1 MKKFFLKFFTYILI
15 ITLYSCGNDSDDN
28 IINFV
33 PDNTIIN
40 PEPEIDPTETVLY
53 LEINDFIWENLN
65 QYYYWQNE
73 VSDLS
78 DEYLNNS
85 NTYLDLL
92 KTYSDSENFF
102 ESLKYKDDRFSWIRK
117 ESSQLENALAGI
129 SASNGLI
136 FDVYYKDSS
145 NTDLIGI
152 VRYVLPNSNASETD
166 IKRGDIFTGV
176 NNITLT
182 PSNYIQLLYG
192 NNLTYNLNMAE
203 YTDGVI
209 SSTEKI
215 IKLTKVENFQE
226 NPIQLSKIINV
237 GEKKVG
243 YLMYNQFLS
252 SFEENLISVFDN
264 FKFENISDLILD
276 LRYNPGGSVNN
287 ATYTASMIAGQLNG
301 EIFAKEIWNSK
312 MNDFYQREAPD
323 RLVNLFSNVTS
334 TGKNLPN
341 LNLNK
346 IYVITSNRTA
356 SASELL
362 INGLKPYIDVIQI
375 GDKTSGKNV
384 GSITLY
390 DYIDNNGTI
399 NPRHNYAMQPVV
411 LKIANGDGF
420 SDYDNGLEP
429 NYEILEDKYNLGIIG
444 DVNEPLLAET
454 LSRISGTSKKL
465 PKLNN
470 NFDRP
475 FFNPLDDRKTKM
487 YLEDF

>member
-1 MKKFFLKFFTYILI
+1 MKKFFLKYFTYILI

-117 ESSQLENALAGI
+117 ESSQLENELAGI

-182 PSNYIQLLYG
+182 PSNYVQLLYG

-252 SFEENLISVFDN
+252 SFEENLISVFDIN
-264 FKFENISDLILD
+264 SPINLLTIRSQFYLGLLAGLICHDSKHRTWARRRVHTYMVNRNIS
-276 LRYNPGGSVNN
+276 YP
-287 ATYTASMIAGQLNG
+287 
-301 EIFAKEIWNSK
+301 
-312 MNDFYQREAPD
+312 
-323 RLVNLFSNVTS
+323 
-334 TGKNLPN
+334 
-341 LNLNK
+341 
-346 IYVITSNRTA
+346 
-356 SASELL
+356 
-362 INGLKPYIDVIQI
+362 
-375 GDKTSGKNV
+375 
-384 GSITLY
+384 
-390 DYIDNNGTI
+390 
-399 NPRHNYAMQPVV
+399 
-411 LKIANGDGF
+411 
-420 SDYDNGLEP
+420 
-429 NYEILEDKYNLGIIG
+429 
-444 DVNEPLLAET
+444 
-454 LSRISGTSKKL
+454 
-465 PKLNN
+465 
-470 NFDRP
+470 
-475 FFNPLDDRKTKM
+475 
-487 YLEDF
+487 

>member
-1 MKKFFLKFFTYILI
+1 MKKFFLKYFTYILI
-15 ITLYSCGNDSDDN
+15 VTLHSCGNDSDDN

-117 ESSQLENALAGI
+117 ESSQLENELAGI

-237 GEKKVG
+237 GEKSW
-243 YLMYNQFLS
+243 L
-252 SFEENLISVFDN
+252 
-264 FKFENISDLILD
+264 
-276 LRYNPGGSVNN
+276 
-287 ATYTASMIAGQLNG
+287 
-301 EIFAKEIWNSK
+301 
-312 MNDFYQREAPD
+312 
-323 RLVNLFSNVTS
+323 SNV
-334 TGKNLPN
+334 
-341 LNLNK
+341 
-346 IYVITSNRTA
+346 
-356 SASELL
+356 
-362 INGLKPYIDVIQI
+362 
-375 GDKTSGKNV
+375 
-384 GSITLY
+384 
-390 DYIDNNGTI
+390 
-399 NPRHNYAMQPVV
+399 
-411 LKIANGDGF
+411 
-420 SDYDNGLEP
+420 
-429 NYEILEDKYNLGIIG
+429 
-444 DVNEPLLAET
+444 
-454 LSRISGTSKKL
+454 
-465 PKLNN
+465 
-470 NFDRP
+470 
-475 FFNPLDDRKTKM
+475 
-487 YLEDF
+487 